1 MILHPSIQARL
12 PEVITLLR
20 KHKIKNAFMF
30 GSAVTSRFGAE
41 SDIDLLINFKDG
53 IDPLEAGGHWWDL
66 HDELRDLFNREIDLV
81 TERSLK
87 NPYFINELKNT
98 KVLIYE

>member
-1 MILHPSIQARL
+1 MKLHPIVQEKL
-12 PEVITLLR
+12 PEVLSLLR
-20 KHKIKNAFMF
+20 KHKIKTAFVF
-30 GSAVTSRFGAE
+30 GSAVSPWFGDK

-53 IDPLEAGGHWWDL
+53 IDPLEAGEHWWTL

-87 NPYFINELKNT
+87 NPYFISELDNT
-98 KVLIYE
+98 KVMIYG

>member
-1 MILHPSIQARL
+1 MILHPLIQARL
-12 PEVITLLR
+12 PEVINLLR

-30 GSAVTSRFGAE
+30 GSAVTPRFGAE
-41 SDIDLLINFKDG
+41 SDIDLLINFKEG
-53 IDPLEAGGHWWDL
+53 IDPLEAGEHWWDL

-87 NPYFINELKNT
+87 NPYFINELNST
-98 KVLIYE
+98 KILIYG